1 MTAQYGQVLGQM
13 RSLHS
18 GLGLEVGD
26 ADFLLGT
33 GEEFEDADAQRVGET
48 FEEVRLRLIQRALR
62 LIQWHDETI
71 ISNARAQ
78 VRSGLTEDSLAFA
91 TAKSPVRCCE
101 SGLGSE
107 QLGSVSHSSVR
118 LE

>member
-1 MTAQYGQVLGQM
+1 MAGASFGHDEAVTAQYGQVLGQM
-13 RSLHS
+13 RLQS

-62 LIQWHDETI
+62 LINGMMKPL
-71 ISNARAQ
+71 ISRVQ
-78 VRSGLTEDSLAFA
+78 GRQSG
-91 TAKSPVRCCE
+91 
-101 SGLGSE
+101 
-107 QLGSVSHSSVR
+107 SH
-118 LE
+118 